1 MFYFI
6 TPNHCEN
13 WFNLFST
20 LIFSQPQLQQ
30 LILRCLF
37 PTGYITVYP
46 KVLFF
51 VLKVSTNTGAS
62 IDFLLAHALPSVP
75 KWRLRHL
82 RFGR

>member
-1 MFYFI
+1 MGEKGAVNAWCGLSGGHNTFF
-6 TPNHCEN
+6 
-13 WFNLFST
+13 
-20 LIFSQPQLQQ
+20 
-30 LILRCLF
+30 LF

-75 KWRLRHL
+75 KWRLEHL